1 MIGTSTRVDL
11 KSPNCNGRECFASV
25 LYSFL
30 AIANREVARRFAIA
44 MVRRLVLSHIRGSA
58 RSHMPSL
65 IWLCAARLVVTRNAS
80 HKRAARWQTAAIAVV
95 TETRI
100 CESQEVHPVFTFTVM
115 FTFQFSAE
123 PADTALS
130 LSLSI
135 YSALRA
141 GRSREKEA

>member
-58 RSHMPSL
+58 RSHMPPL
-65 IWLCAARLVVTRNAS
+65 IWLCAARLVTLRNARQ
-80 HKRAARWQTAAIAVV
+80 KCAASWQTVLIAVV
-95 TETRI
+95 TKTRI
-100 CESQEVHPVFTFTVM
+100 CESQEVHPAFTFHCNVYLPV
-115 FTFQFSAE
+115 FRRACWHSSLF
-123 PADTALS
+123 

-141 GRSREKEA
+141 GRSR